1 MSKGKLLGTKGTS
14 RTDIFFTT
22 YDEKVANNLI
32 NIIKSKYKVLK
43 VSRSKVLSEFYYISL
58 EGKVKDV
65 EDIVSTIKG
74 ITWYKID
81 YIEFR

>member
-14 RTDIFFTT
+14 RTDIFLTT
-22 YDEKVANNLI
+22 YDEEAAKDLI

-58 EGKVKDV
+58 EGKIKDV
-65 EDIVSTIKG
+65 GDIISAIKG

-81 YIEFR
+81 YVEFK

>member
-22 YDEKVANNLI
+22 HDENAANILI
-32 NIIKSKYKVLK
+32 DTIKSKYKVLK
-43 VSRSKVLSEFYYISL
+43 ISRSKVLSEFYYVSL

-65 EDIVSTIKG
+65 ESIVSRIKG